1 MSDHPDQ
8 PSAQKA
14 RRQKARTKRRMI
26 DKVNLQKLHQ
36 PAGTPIHSGTPHEF
50 EAFAT
55 ALIFNPQ
62 NLIEWLHLDP
72 QQLPL
77 IKGSP
82 GDTLWLDVEG
92 VHDTELVGQISAS
105 LDLHPLT
112 AEDVV
117 NCGLRPQFESYPGY
131 FFFAVKMIYLTNEAS
146 LDGLD
151 HEPHL
156 VSEHVSLILKGQTLL
171 TFQERPGDA
180 FSRIRDRLR
189 SQTGRLRHRGADY
202 LLYTLLDAIVDG
214 YLQVVD
220 NLGDRIE
227 KLEDELRRGPRADHL
242 NRIYALKREILWL
255 RKSIFPVRDL
265 LNKVQVEQSVFQDN
279 TKLFLRDLSDHV
291 AQVVDSLSLSMEMVA
306 VLFDSWHSL
315 NNQKMNGIMKVL
327 TMISTI
333 FLPLNFIAG
342 IYGMNFKYMPE
353 LEVPWG
359 YHATLVAMSLVA
371 ITSLSFFAWKGWIW
385 ERSIPEP
392 IESSAKASKS

>member
-1 MSDHPDQ
+1 MSDISLRP
-8 PSAQKA
+8 P
-14 RRQKARTKRRMI
+14 RRQRLRTKRRMI

-36 PAGTPIHSGTPHEF
+36 PAGTPIHSGVAQEF
-50 EAFAT
+50 DAFAT
-55 ALIFNPQ
+55 ALIFNSQ

-72 QQLPL
+72 EQLQL

-92 VHDTELVGQISAS
+92 VHDTELVAQIAAS

-131 FFFAVKMIYLTNEAS
+131 FFFAVKMIYLSHEAS

-189 SQTGRLRHRGADY
+189 SQTGKLRHRGADY

-220 NLGDRIE
+220 HLGDRIE

-279 TKLFLRDLSDHV
+279 TKLFLKDLSDHV

-306 VLFDSWHSL
+306 VLFDTWHSL
-315 NNQKMNGIMKVL
+315 NNQKMNAIMKIL
-327 TMISTI
+327 TMISTV

-342 IYGMNFKYMPE
+342 IYGMNFEHMPE
-353 LEVPWG
+353 LKVPWA
-359 YHATLVAMSLVA
+359 YHATLGAMGFVALFSLG
-371 ITSLSFFAWKGWIW
+371 FFAWKGWLW
-385 ERSIPEP
+385 ERSNREHVQASPP
-392 IESSAKASKS
+392 ASKT